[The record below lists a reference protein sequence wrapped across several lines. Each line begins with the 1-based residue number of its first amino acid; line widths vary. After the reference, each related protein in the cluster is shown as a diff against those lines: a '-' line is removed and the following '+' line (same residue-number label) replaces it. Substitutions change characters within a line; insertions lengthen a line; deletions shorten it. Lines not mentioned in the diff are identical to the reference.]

1 MSFNILMVPVAIA
14 LRVAMGEEGYN
25 NWIKANEKRMPTKIR
40 EDNELQKLV
49 GMAGYD
55 LIDYGSFKKTHF
67 GNTFFI
73 WEKDENQWTAVFSI
87 HDDANEIDKLIQ
99 RLNKASGKDLFQT
112 IQEEQ
117 QVKEKTYP
125 TNFRDEETL
134 KSALG
139 EADIPYILEKGAF
152 QCHLNGCHLKL
163 SEGNKAYYEAQ
174 VKVNQNMNKS
184 LIYLNILDEEYK
196 KVVQEETYRNLLE
209 KIHRTSDMEIE
220 EEYIEEDDIVVV
232 VKCNT

>member
-1 MSFNILMVPVAIA
+1 MIMEA
-14 LRVAMGEEGYN
+14 LRKPISE
-25 NWIKANEKRMPTKIR
+25 IP
-40 EDNELQKLV
+40 
-49 GMAGYD
+49 
-55 LIDYGSFKKTHF
+55 
-67 GNTFFI
+67 FFI

-139 EADIPYILEKGAF
+139 RRIFPI
-152 QCHLNGCHLKL
+152 
-163 SEGNKAYYEAQ
+163 SW
-174 VKVNQNMNKS
+174 
-184 LIYLNILDEEYK
+184 K
-196 KVVQEETYRNLLE
+196 KEHFNAT
-209 KIHRTSDMEIE
+209 
-220 EEYIEEDDIVVV
+220 
-232 VKCNT
+232 